1 MLQASHLKD
10 GDDDGLIK
18 KREAF
23 ATSLR
28 KSKTRAQQ
36 QERREANLK
45 NIVAEA
51 QDLKIIEKILLK
63 EEHQRTLYERLLLKQ
78 VQKLEEKQ
86 EKSPKDFSHVVKAPE
101 ENKQPE
107 AGAR

>member
-1 MLQASHLKD
+1 MNFFGAVCVAAQRL
-10 GDDDGLIK
+10 
-18 KREAF
+18 
-23 ATSLR
+23 
-28 KSKTRAQQ
+28 SKTRAQQ

-78 VQKLEEKQ
+78 VHRLEVQAQNAESIK
-86 EKSPKDFSHVVKAPE
+86 ESKAIKAKE

>member
-78 VQKLEEKQ
+78 VQKLEEK
-86 EKSPKDFSHVVKAPE
+86 ESKAIKAVE